1 MSWLSDLFGGNTQ
14 AGSSST
20 SGPPA
25 WLQNDL
31 AGFNAAGRQAA
42 SMAPYGGQQVANLS
56 GLQTGA
62 MQNMAALMGGTP
74 GLSAANNYGMEMV
87 ADGGYNPFTEQV
99 AGNTMRDLERSY
111 AEALGRSRASH
122 AMSGVFGSTGQDTG
136 EQDLAEGFSRGATSA
151 LGNIYNQGFE
161 NAQGRRASGAGLL
174 SSLYGQ
180 QIGAQGAAANM
191 GQMGRSYEQ
200 QLLDAQRDNYYQPR
214 QDLQWYGQNILQ
226 PTAGSAG
233 QTRTSTETQGNNAL
247 TTGLGVA
254 GSLWSMFGGGKRGNV
269 Q

>member
-14 AGSSST
+14 AGTSST

-62 MQNMAALMGGTP
+62 MQNMASLMGGTP
-74 GLSAANNYGMEMV
+74 GLSAANDYGMEMV

-99 AGNTMRDLERSY
+99 AGNTLRDMTRQFDESM
-111 AEALGRSRASH
+111 GRSRASH
-122 AMSGVFGSTGQDTG
+122 AMSGVFGSTGQQSG
-136 EQDLAEGFSRGATSA
+136 EQDLAEGFSRGATRA

-180 QIGAQGAAANM
+180 QIGAQGSAAQMGNM
-191 GQMGRSYEQ
+191 GRQYEQELLNAQMG
-200 QLLDAQRDNYYQPR
+200 NYYQPR
-214 QDLQWYGQNILQ
+214 QDLEWYGRNILA
-226 PTAGSAG
+226 PTTGSAG
-233 QTRTSTETQGNNAL
+233 TSSTSTQTQGNNAM
-247 TTGLGVA
+247 TNALGVA
-254 GSLWSMFGGGKRGNV
+254 GSLWGIFGGGKRGMA